1 MPVVDH
7 LLAASCLQPGLVSN
21 SEADR
26 LIRHNVTALH
36 QINSNIIKMPSKLLK
51 LGKSRSACARSLV
64 MLIRSF
70 EVIHIYL
77 MMVLKDHQFSS
88 GN

>member
-36 QINSNIIKMPSKLLK
+36 QINSNIKMPSKLLK